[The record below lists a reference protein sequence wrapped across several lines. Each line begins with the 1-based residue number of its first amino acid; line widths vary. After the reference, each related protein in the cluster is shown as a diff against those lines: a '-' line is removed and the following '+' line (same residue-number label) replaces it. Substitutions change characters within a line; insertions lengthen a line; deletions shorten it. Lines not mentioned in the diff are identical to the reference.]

1 MPPKHARVR
10 IAPSPTGFF
19 HIGTARTAL
28 FNWLF
33 VRKEKGVFIIRIEDT
48 DEARSNEAY
57 ERIIFESL
65 EWLGLDYDEGPEW
78 KRNDGS
84 LVKAK
89 GKLGPYRQSERREIY
104 QKHLS
109 KLLEKGAAYWCFC
122 TTEELEAERQ
132 SMLAEGIPPKYSGK
146 CRSIGKEEATKKEQS
161 GISPV
166 LRFKMPS
173 ERVSFTDLV
182 RGKVEFDLGLIGD
195 VVIAKGLDRPLFDV
209 ANIIDDELMEISHV
223 IRGEDHIPNTPKQIA
238 MARILGFRELA
249 YAHIPLILNAD
260 RSKMSKRSS
269 STALADYQKDGYVP
283 EAFINFLALLG
294 WHPQGKGEGQK
305 EEEMF
310 TPKELVSAFTLDRV
324 QKSGAIF
331 NLQKLEWLN
340 GQYLKKIDTRTLSEL
355 AKPFVTRENTFT
367 DKTWEK
373 IIILVRERMRKLSDI
388 EDLTDL
394 FFALPPYDAELLNWR
409 DTSSK
414 DTLIILQEITKIV
427 AASESKNYSMDSL
440 KNALKGLIDEKGT
453 GMVYWPLR
461 VAVSGKKA
469 SPPPLEI
476 MEILGKDETLKRL
489 SRATERL
496 KEVLS

>member
-173 ERVSFTDLV
+173 
-182 RGKVEFDLGLIGD
+182 
-195 VVIAKGLDRPLFDV
+195 
-209 ANIIDDELMEISHV
+209 
-223 IRGEDHIPNTPKQIA
+223 
-238 MARILGFRELA
+238 
-249 YAHIPLILNAD
+249 
-260 RSKMSKRSS
+260 
-269 STALADYQKDGYVP
+269 
-283 EAFINFLALLG
+283 
-294 WHPQGKGEGQK
+294 
-305 EEEMF
+305 
-310 TPKELVSAFTLDRV
+310 
-324 QKSGAIF
+324 
-331 NLQKLEWLN
+331 
-340 GQYLKKIDTRTLSEL
+340 
-355 AKPFVTRENTFT
+355 
-367 DKTWEK
+367 
-373 IIILVRERMRKLSDI
+373 
-388 EDLTDL
+388 
-394 FFALPPYDAELLNWR
+394 
-409 DTSSK
+409 
-414 DTLIILQEITKIV
+414 
-427 AASESKNYSMDSL
+427 
-440 KNALKGLIDEKGT
+440 
-453 GMVYWPLR
+453 
-461 VAVSGKKA
+461 
-469 SPPPLEI
+469 
-476 MEILGKDETLKRL
+476 
-489 SRATERL
+489 
-496 KEVLS
+496 